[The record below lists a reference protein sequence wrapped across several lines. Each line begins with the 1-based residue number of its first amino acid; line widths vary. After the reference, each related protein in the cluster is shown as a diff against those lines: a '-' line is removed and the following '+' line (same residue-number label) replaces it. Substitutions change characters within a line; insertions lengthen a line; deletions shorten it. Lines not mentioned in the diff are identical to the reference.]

1 MRTFLERRMKV
12 GITVSMQFSFFSGGG
27 ATTAISIAE
36 VCRKLGHDVWLV
48 NTNGTQQWWEDMQE
62 LAKDYTQVLHAANY
76 ATPKEIPLDIVLEVS
91 GTLEPLNRKNLAQK
105 AVWIVRKP
113 ILLHDTENSIF
124 PLILQKRDLTGLSSI
139 WALDTEITQDELEY
153 LRILGRDIDV
163 VCVPTVWTS
172 KHLECHKKDMN
183 LPEWI
188 QILALFVQQ
197 KNALPA
203 WSVHIAETNTSA
215 SSSCTIP
222 LVALRE
228 LKRKN
233 EVPLGYYKIHNA
245 DHIKNSDF
253 FQNNVYKHCQIE
265 DLSGIFVGRQR
276 VMDWI
281 LDPASV
287 IFGHSRFR
295 SLRPL
300 YLDALWSGIP
310 LVHNSTLLKEVGGQY
325 FYSDNSIVESVTAF
339 KKLHTDLLTGQG
351 MFQQGELEVIRSKLQ
366 SRFGVQQHMDA
377 WSKAFASL
385 KDVAVVV
392 VAPIAP
398 IAPIV
403 HEKKLR
409 ILFTDMWDGFNSSYN
424 VFLLMLQESLRQA
437 NLSLLVEGYS
447 PESLPTGETPS
458 LLLFGPF
465 GTTWKQDKWTS
476 VPKAHYTGENTPSVQ
491 DATVFLNLGYP
502 HADFVDEKYIRLP
515 LWMLEIDWFGANLD
529 LLQNPKPLPIDRC
542 TQVYPEEIV
551 QKKKFCAFVVTNPC
565 NSLRNNAFHWL
576 SQYKQVDS
584 AGRLFNNVG
593 DAIYAGLGG
602 GGGELLK
609 HEFLKQYKFCLAF
622 ENAASQGYTT
632 EKLLHAKAAGSI
644 PIYWGDPK
652 VERDFDTS
660 GFLDARSVSTPDQ
673 LIELV
678 KKIDSNPSA
687 YMRMLSVPALDSYK
701 RDLVRRTLAEIAY
714 TLLKASGLV
723 EANQLASL
731 PKFIGGTS
739 TQEAAEFA
747 LKRKILYSE
756 PAKKTEKEKSS
767 LPLALVADKIANPL
781 IITYASQQYLS
792 SLQQLLAGL
801 TIQKKGIP
809 DLDVHVWLTSDVP
822 AEARSLLMKNY
833 SDFKFFSPPQHETPP
848 GFSDFWEA
856 QHFAWK
862 LWLYHHVNSDSTLHG
877 RLVMYLDAGVFCSR
891 WPSEWLR
898 KAYSEG
904 VCVLQDPR
912 QINDQWCH
920 DIFKQKLR
928 VTDDE
933 NQAHQI
939 VAGILA
945 FRAGSPQANALFE
958 EAYSLAKQREVITG
972 AKWSGV
978 RNGKPFGHRHDQSIL
993 SLLAHRLKLATY
1005 PLDELYCQV
1014 SLRKT
1019 FISGKAFYVH
1029 RGRFLIH
1036 NPFAQGIDDVYV
1048 INLDRRKDRMEK
1060 LFANHPELEL
1070 QVERISAVEGKKLQL
1085 TPKIARMFKPHD
1097 FKWKKAILGCAL
1109 SHLGLWWRLVNEKPE
1124 INSYLILEDDVKFSP
1139 EWAAKWAQAAPHIPE
1154 NYDIIYLGGI
1164 LPPNRDA
1171 FEQKKEKV
1179 NDYFSRVA
1187 PNQIFGQQ
1195 EPNRYF
1201 HWCAYAYVLSKQGAE
1216 KVIKLMNMHDGYWTS
1231 ADHMLCNHVEN
1242 MNIYFLDPLV
1252 AGCYQDD
1259 DPVYRNSAFN
1269 DFSRIDSFD
1278 SDLWNNDERFTPEDV
1293 ERCMKEGAALQ
1304 IKDTLIE
1311 VAEQQLSWAHQEDI
1325 QKEESVN
1332 DTIGKGQTQEE
1343 FKPKVL
1349 NFITASPS
1357 ERKKRFVCLQEH
1369 KLVASDLYEGKW
1381 LEELFGKSIP
1391 LQIDS
1396 VSLDSTPPTDKPIV
1410 IVQKHHF
1417 EAYNA
1422 LLMKWSAAGADYFI
1436 LHLSDEFANDP
1447 IAFYNDPHCL
1457 KIFRFYDRH
1466 DFSEEIRKKIL
1477 VLPLGYHYTLSNGS
1491 DNPAE
1496 KTPRLP
1502 FRNLRWSFLGT
1513 NWNHR
1518 EEHLRPFQHIEPHQ
1532 KLLVDTWESKE
1543 KIERQQYLSV
1553 LLDTYFVPCLPGNN
1567 SETFRV
1573 YEALECG
1580 CIPLYVK
1587 QSDKDLHAEY
1597 LMNEIGLM
1605 PSSSW
1610 EEATKLMEHLLG
1622 NLPLLE
1628 NYRTMILNRWIQLK
1642 KKLGDSIT
1650 KALILAL

>member
-1 MRTFLERRMKV
+1 
-12 GITVSMQFSFFSGGG
+12 MQFSFFSGGG

-36 VCRKLGHDVWLV
+36 LCRALGHDVWLV
-48 NTNGTQQWWEDMQE
+48 NTNGMQPWWEDMQE
-62 LAKDYTQVLHAANY
+62 LSKHYTQVLHTVNY
-76 ATPKEIPLDIVLEVS
+76 ATSKEIPLDLVLEVS
-91 GTLEPLNRKNLAQK
+91 GTLDPVIRKNLANRS
-105 AVWIVRKP
+105 VWIVRKP

-124 PLILQKRDLTGLSSI
+124 PLVLQKRDLTGLSAI

-153 LRILGRDIDV
+153 LRILGRGIHV

-183 LPEWI
+183 IPEWI

-253 FQNNVYKHCQIE
+253 FQTNIFKHCQIQ

-276 VMDWI
+276 VMDWV

-310 LVHNSTLLKEVGGQY
+310 LVHNSTLLKDVGGQY
-325 FYSDNSIVESVTAF
+325 FYSDNSIVEGVAAF
-339 KKLHTDLLTGQG
+339 KKLHTDLLSGQG
-351 MFQQGELEVIRSKLQ
+351 MFQQGELESIRNKLQ
-366 SRFGVQQHMDA
+366 TRFGVQQHLDA

-385 KDVAVVV
+385 KEV
-392 VAPIAP
+392 VAAPVVAAVPLPIAV
-398 IAPIV
+398 APPSIP
-403 HEKKLR
+403 EKKLR
-409 ILFTDMWDGFNSSYN
+409 ILFTDMWNDFNPSYN

-437 NLSLLVEGYS
+437 NLSLSVEGYS
-447 PESLPTGETPS
+447 PESLPQGVTPS

-465 GTTWKQDKWTS
+465 GSRWKEERWST
-476 VPKAHYTGENTPSVQ
+476 VPKAHYTGENTAPVQ
-491 DATVFLNLGYP
+491 DASVFLNLGYP

-542 TQVYPEEIV
+542 TQVYPEEIAH
-551 QKKKFCAFVVTNPC
+551 KKKFCAFVVTNPC

-576 SQYKQVDS
+576 TQYKQVDS

-609 HEFLKQYKFCLAF
+609 HEFLKQYKFSLTF
-622 ENAASQGYTT
+622 ENASSQGYTT
-632 EKLLHAKAAGSI
+632 EKLLHAKAAGCI

-652 VERDFDTS
+652 VERDFDAA
-660 GFLDARSVSTPDQ
+660 GFLDARNVSTAEQ
-673 LIELV
+673 LINLV
-678 KKIDSNPSA
+678 KTIDSNPSA
-687 YMRMLSVPALDSYK
+687 YMRMMSVPALDSYK
-701 RDLVRRTLAEIAY
+701 RDLVRRTLAEVAY
-714 TLLKASGLV
+714 SLLKASGLV
-723 EANQLASL
+723 EGKDLATL
-731 PKFIGGTS
+731 PKFIGATS
-739 TQEAAEFA
+739 TQEASEFA
-747 LKRKILYSE
+747 LKRKSLVSE
-756 PAKKTEKEKSS
+756 ASAEKKEIS
-767 LPLALVADKIANPL
+767 PDKIANPL

-809 DLDVHVWLTSDVP
+809 DLEVRVWLTSDVP
-822 AEARSLLMKNY
+822 AEARNLLTKNY
-833 SDFKFFSPPQHETPP
+833 AEFQFFSPPQSEVPP
-848 GFSDFWEA
+848 GFSDFWEP

-862 LWLYHHVNSDSTLHG
+862 LWLYHHVNSDSSLAG
-877 RLVMYLDAGVFCSR
+877 RLVMYLDSGVFCSR

-898 KAYSEG
+898 KAYTEG
-904 VCVLQDPR
+904 VCVLQDSR

-920 DIFKQKLR
+920 DIFKQKLQ
-928 VTDDE
+928 VTEDE
-933 NQAHQI
+933 KKAHQI

-945 FRAGSPQANALFE
+945 FRAGSPQAVALFE
-958 EAYSLAKQREVITG
+958 QAYSFAKQREIITG
-972 AKWSGV
+972 EKWSGV
-978 RNGKPFGHRHDQSIL
+978 RNGKPYGHRHDQSIL

-1036 NPFAQGIDDVYV
+1036 NQFAQGIDDVYV
-1048 INLDRRKDRMEK
+1048 INLDRRKDRMDK
-1060 LFANHPELEL
+1060 LFANHPDLEL
-1070 QVERISAVEGKKLQL
+1070 QIERISAIEGKKLQL

-1097 FKWKKAILGCAL
+1097 FKWKKPIMGCAL

-1139 EWAAKWAQAAPHIPE
+1139 EWKEKWAQAAPHVPE

-1164 LPPNRDA
+1164 LPPNRDV
-1171 FEQKKEKV
+1171 FEQSKEKV
-1179 NDYFSRVA
+1179 NGYFSRVK
-1187 PNQIFGQQ
+1187 PNQIFGQR

-1242 MNIYFLDPLV
+1242 MNLYFLDPLV
-1252 AGCYQDD
+1252 AGCYQDE
-1259 DPVYRNSAFN
+1259 DPKYCTSAFN

-1278 SDLWNNDERFTPEDV
+1278 SDLWNNDERFTPEEV
-1293 ERCMKEGAALQ
+1293 ERCLTQANSAPLQ

-1311 VAEQQLSWAHQEDI
+1311 VAEQQLMWNYQDDI
-1325 QKEESVN
+1325 QKETSVN
-1332 DTIGKGQTQEE
+1332 ETIGQEKQE
-1343 FKPKVL
+1343 DFKPKIL

-1357 ERKKRFVCLQEH
+1357 LAKKRFVCLEEH
-1369 KLVASDLYEGKW
+1369 KLVGSDLYEAKW

-1391 LQIDS
+1391 LQIHS
-1396 VSLDSTPPTDKPIV
+1396 VSLESPPPTDKPIV
-1410 IVQKHHF
+1410 IVQKNHF
-1417 EAYNA
+1417 AAYSA
-1422 LLMKWSAAGADYFI
+1422 LFSKWSAAGADYFV
-1436 LHLSDEFANDP
+1436 LHLSDEFASDP
-1447 IAFYNDPHCL
+1447 IGFYNDSHCL
-1457 KIFRFYDRH
+1457 KIFRFYDRA
-1466 DFSEEIRKKIL
+1466 DLSEDVRKKTLI
-1477 VLPLGYHYTLSNGS
+1477 LPLGYHYTLSNGS

-1513 NWNHR
+1513 NWRNR
-1518 EEHLRPFQHIEPHQ
+1518 EEHLRPFHLIEPNH
-1532 KLLVDTWESKE
+1532 KLLVDTWESKD

-1567 SETFRV
+1567 TETFRV

-1587 QSDKDLHAEY
+1587 QGDKDTHADY
-1597 LMNEIGLM
+1597 LMNEIGIM

-1610 EEATKLMEHLLG
+1610 EEATKLMEHLLK
-1622 NLPLLE
+1622 NLSLLE
-1628 NYRTMILNRWIQLK
+1628 NYRTMILNRWVGLK
-1642 KKLGDSIT
+1642 KKLGASIQQV
-1650 KALILAL
+1650 LGV

>member
-1 MRTFLERRMKV
+1 MKV

-36 VCRKLGHDVWLV
+36 LFKKLGHDVWLV
-48 NTNGTQQWWEDMQE
+48 NTNGTQSWWEDMQS
-62 LAKDYTQVLHAANY
+62 LAKEYTQVLHASNY
-76 ATPKEIPLDIVLEVS
+76 ATPKEIPLDVVFEVS
-91 GTLEPLNRKNLAQK
+91 GALDPLLRKNLAHR

-124 PLILQKRDLTGLSSI
+124 PLVLAKRDLSGLSAI

-153 LRILGRDIDV
+153 LRILGRGIDV
-163 VCVPTVWTS
+163 LAVPTVWTS

-245 DHIKNSDF
+245 DHIKNSEF
-253 FQNNVYKHCQIE
+253 FKTNVFNHCQIQ

-276 VMDWI
+276 SLDWI

-287 IFGHSRFR
+287 VFGHSRFR

-300 YLDALWSGIP
+300 YLDTLWSGIP
-310 LVHNSTLLKEVGGQY
+310 IVHNSMLLKEVGGQY
-325 FYSDNSIVESVTAF
+325 FYSDNSIVEATAAF
-339 KKLHTDLLTGQG
+339 KKLHTDLLSGQG
-351 MFQQGELEVIRSKLQ
+351 MFQQGELDAIRRKLTA
-366 SRFGVQQHMDA
+366 RFGVDTHAEA
-377 WSKAFASL
+377 WKKAFASL
-385 KDVAVVV
+385 KEVSAAVPV
-392 VAPIAP
+392 
-398 IAPIV
+398 PIV
-403 HEKKLR
+403 ATPPPAPVRPVEKTLR
-409 ILFTDMWDGFNSSYN
+409 VLFTDMWNDFNPSYN

-437 NLSLLVEGYS
+437 NHSIAVEGYS
-447 PESLPTGETPS
+447 PETLPDGVSPS

-465 GTTWKQDKWTS
+465 GSVWKEEKWKS

-491 DATVFLNLGYP
+491 DASVFLNLGYP

-515 LWMLEIDWFGANLD
+515 LWMLEIDWFGANLE
-529 LLQNPKPLPIDRC
+529 LIQNPKPLPIDRC
-542 TQVYPEEIV
+542 TQVYPEELAN
-551 QKKKFCAFVVTNPC
+551 KKKFCAFVVTNPC

-593 DAIYAGLGG
+593 DAIFAGLGG

-609 HEFLKQYKFCLAF
+609 HEFLKQYKFCLTF
-622 ENAASQGYTT
+622 ENASSQGYTT
-632 EKLLHAKAAGSI
+632 EKILHAKAAGCI

-652 VERDFDTS
+652 VERDFDAA
-660 GFLDARSVSTPDQ
+660 GFLDARHVSTPDQ
-673 LIELV
+673 LIDLV
-678 KKIDSNPSA
+678 KKIDTNPSA
-687 YMRMLSVPALDSYK
+687 YLRMMSVPALDSYK
-701 RDLVRRTLAEIAY
+701 RDLVRRTLAEVSY
-714 TLLKASGLV
+714 SMLKASGLLSA
-723 EANQLASL
+723 EELTTL
-731 PKFIGGTS
+731 PKFIGATS
-739 TQEAAEFA
+739 SQEAAEIA
-747 LKRKILYSE
+747 AKQSTGKSSVVSSA
-756 PAKKTEKEKSS
+756 AKKEYSGEAI
-767 LPLALVADKIANPL
+767 PNPL
-781 IITYASQQYLS
+781 VITYASSQYLS

-822 AEARSLLMKNY
+822 AEARTLLMKNY
-833 SDFKFFSPPQHETPP
+833 STFKFFSPPQHEVPP
-848 GFSDFWEA
+848 GFSDFWEP

-862 LWLYHHVNSDSTLHG
+862 LWLYHHVNSDTSLAG

-904 VCVLQDPR
+904 VCVLEDPR

-920 DIFKQKLR
+920 DVFKQKLSM
-928 VTDDE
+928 TESDK
-933 NQAHQI
+933 QAHQI

-958 EAYSLAKQREVITG
+958 EAYTLAKQREVITG
-972 AKWSGV
+972 EKWSGM
-978 RNGKPFGHRHDQSIL
+978 RNGKPYGHRHDQSIL
-993 SLLAHRLKLATY
+993 SVLAHRLNLARY

-1029 RGRFLIH
+1029 RGRFFIH
-1036 NPFAQGIDDVYV
+1036 QPFAQGIDDVYV

-1060 LFANHPELEL
+1060 LFKNHPELEL
-1070 QVERISAVEGKKLQL
+1070 SVERISAVEGKQLQL
-1085 TPKIARMFKPHD
+1085 TPKIARMFRPHD
-1097 FKWKKAILGCAL
+1097 FKWKKAIMGCAL

-1124 INSYLILEDDVKFSP
+1124 IKSYLILEDDVKFMP
-1139 EWAAKWAQAAPHIPE
+1139 EWQARWKEAAPHIPE

-1164 LPPNRDA
+1164 LPPNREV
-1171 FEQKKEKV
+1171 FEQSKEKV
-1179 NDYFSRVA
+1179 NAYFSRVA
-1187 PNQIFGQQ
+1187 PNKIFGQG

-1216 KVIKLMNMHDGYWTS
+1216 KVMKLMNMHDGYWTS
-1231 ADHMLCNHVEN
+1231 ADHMLCNHVES
-1242 MNIYFLDPLV
+1242 MNLYFLDPLV

-1259 DPVYRNSAFN
+1259 DPVYRTSAFN
-1269 DFSRIDSFD
+1269 DFNRIDSFD
-1278 SDLWNNDERFTPEDV
+1278 SDLWNNDERFTPAEV
-1293 ERCMKEGAALQ
+1293 ERCLNEGISAPLQ
-1304 IKDTLIE
+1304 IKETLIE
-1311 VAEQQLSWAHQEDI
+1311 VAEQQLTWKYQTEAKQDD
-1325 QKEESVN
+1325 SVN
-1332 DTIGKGQTQEE
+1332 DTIGTKQQEE

-1349 NFITASPS
+1349 NFITAPPSP
-1357 ERKKRFVCLQEH
+1357 RKKRFVCLNDH
-1369 KLVASDLYEGKW
+1369 KLVGSDLYEAKW

-1396 VSLDSTPPTDKPIV
+1396 VSLDSPPPTDKPIV
-1410 IVQKHHF
+1410 IVQKNHF
-1417 EAYNA
+1417 AAYIA
-1422 LLMKWSAAGADYFI
+1422 LFSKWSSAGIDYFV

-1447 IAFYNDPHCL
+1447 IGFYNDPHCL
-1457 KIFRFYDRH
+1457 GIFRFYDRT
-1466 DFSEEIRKKIL
+1466 DIAEDIRKKTLI
-1477 VLPLGYHYTLSNGS
+1477 LPLGYHYTLSNGS
-1491 DNPAE
+1491 DNPSE

-1513 NWNHR
+1513 NWNNR
-1518 EEHLRPFQHIEPHQ
+1518 DEHLRPFQRIEPHQ
-1532 KLLVDTWESKE
+1532 KLLVDTWESKD

-1567 SETFRV
+1567 NETFRV

-1587 QSDKDLHAEY
+1587 QSERDLHAEY
-1597 LMNEIGLM
+1597 LMNEIGIM

-1610 EEATKLMEHLLG
+1610 DEAVKLMEHLLS

-1628 NYRTMILNRWIQLK
+1628 NYRTMILNRWIALK
-1642 KKLGDSIT
+1642 KKLGESIT
-1650 KALILAL
+1650 RVLGL

>member
-1 MRTFLERRMKV
+1 
-12 GITVSMQFSFFSGGG
+12 MQFSFFSGGG

-36 VCRKLGHDVWLV
+36 LCRALGHDVWLV
-48 NTNGTQQWWEDMQE
+48 NTNGTQPWWEDMQE
-62 LAKDYTQVLHAANY
+62 LSKHYTQVLHTANY
-76 ATPKEIPLDIVLEVS
+76 ATSKEIPLDLVLEVS
-91 GTLEPLNRKNLAQK
+91 GTLDPVIRKNLAHRS
-105 AVWIVRKP
+105 VWIVRKP

-124 PLILQKRDLTGLSSI
+124 PLVLQKRDLTGLSAI
-139 WALDTEITQDELEY
+139 WALDTEITHDELEY
-153 LRILGRDIDV
+153 LRILGRGIHV

-183 LPEWI
+183 IPEWI

-253 FQNNVYKHCQIE
+253 FQTNIFKHCQIQ

-310 LVHNSTLLKEVGGQY
+310 LVHNSKLLKEVGGQY
-325 FYSDNSIVESVTAF
+325 FYSDNSIVEGVAAF
-339 KKLHTDLLTGQG
+339 KKLHSDLLSGQG
-351 MFQQGELEVIRSKLQ
+351 MFQQGELESIRTKLQ
-366 SRFGVQQHMDA
+366 TRFGVQQHLDA
-377 WSKAFASL
+377 WSKAFESL
-385 KDVAVVV
+385 KDVVDAPI
-392 VAPIAP
+392 VAPIVAAAPLP
-398 IAPIV
+398 IAGTPPSIP
-403 HEKKLR
+403 EKKLR
-409 ILFTDMWDGFNSSYN
+409 ILFTDMWNDFNPSYN

-437 NLSLLVEGYS
+437 NLSLAVEGYS
-447 PESLPTGETPS
+447 PESLPQGVTPS

-465 GTTWKQDKWTS
+465 GSRWKEERWST
-476 VPKAHYTGENTPSVQ
+476 VPKAHYTGENTAPVQ

-542 TQVYPEEIV
+542 TQVYPEEII

-609 HEFLKQYKFCLAF
+609 HEFLKQYKFSLTF
-622 ENAASQGYTT
+622 ENASSQGYTT
-632 EKLLHAKAAGSI
+632 EKLLHAKAAGCI

-652 VERDFDTS
+652 VERDFDAA
-660 GFLDARSVSTPDQ
+660 GFLDARNVSTADQ
-673 LIELV
+673 LINLV
-678 KKIDSNPSA
+678 KTIDSNSSA
-687 YMRMLSVPALDSYK
+687 YMRMMSVPALDSYK
-701 RDLVRRTLAEIAY
+701 RDLVRRTLAEVAFS
-714 TLLKASGLV
+714 LLKASGLV
-723 EANQLASL
+723 EGKDLATL
-731 PKFIGGTS
+731 PKFIGATS
-739 TQEAAEFA
+739 TQEASEFA
-747 LKRKILYSE
+747 LKRKTLVTETSVKKKEI
-756 PAKKTEKEKSS
+756 PAEKI
-767 LPLALVADKIANPL
+767 VNPL

-809 DLDVHVWLTSDVP
+809 DLEVRVWLTSDVP
-822 AEARSLLMKNY
+822 VEARNLLTKNY
-833 SDFKFFSPPQHETPP
+833 SEFQFFSPPQSEVPP
-848 GFSDFWEA
+848 GFSDFWEP

-862 LWLYHHVNSDSTLHG
+862 LWLYHHVNSDSSLAG
-877 RLVMYLDAGVFCSR
+877 RLVMYLDSGVFCSR

-898 KAYSEG
+898 KAYTEG
-904 VCVLQDPR
+904 VCVLQDSR

-920 DIFKQKLR
+920 DIFKQKLQM
-928 VTDDE
+928 TEDE
-933 NQAHQI
+933 KKAHQI

-945 FRAGSPQANALFE
+945 FRAGSPQAVALFE
-958 EAYSLAKQREVITG
+958 QAYSFAKQREIITG
-972 AKWSGV
+972 EKWSGV
-978 RNGKPFGHRHDQSIL
+978 RNGKPYGHRHDQSIL
-993 SLLAHRLKLATY
+993 SLLAYRLKLATY

-1060 LFANHPELEL
+1060 LFANHPDLEL
-1070 QVERISAVEGKKLQL
+1070 QIERISAIEGKKLQL

-1097 FKWKKAILGCAL
+1097 FKWKKPIMGCAL

-1139 EWAAKWAQAAPHIPE
+1139 EWKEKWAQAAPHVPE

-1164 LPPNRDA
+1164 LPPNREV
-1171 FEQKKEKV
+1171 FEQSKEKV
-1179 NDYFSRVA
+1179 NDYFSRVK
-1187 PNQIFGQQ
+1187 PNQIFGQR

-1242 MNIYFLDPLV
+1242 MNLYFLDPLV
-1252 AGCYQDD
+1252 AGCYQDE
-1259 DPVYRNSAFN
+1259 DPVYRTSAFN
-1269 DFSRIDSFD
+1269 DFTRIDSFD
-1278 SDLWNNDERFTPEDV
+1278 SDLWNNDERFTPEEV
-1293 ERCMKEGAALQ
+1293 ERCLTQANSAPLQ

-1311 VAEQQLSWAHQEDI
+1311 VAEQQLMWNYQDDI
-1325 QKEESVN
+1325 QKETFVN
-1332 DTIGKGQTQEE
+1332 ETIGQEKQE
-1343 FKPKVL
+1343 DFKPKIL

-1357 ERKKRFVCLQEH
+1357 SPKKRFVCLDQH
-1369 KLVASDLYEGKW
+1369 KLVGSDLYEAKW

-1391 LQIDS
+1391 LQIHS
-1396 VSLDSTPPTDKPIV
+1396 VSLESPPPTDKPIV
-1410 IVQKHHF
+1410 IVQKNHF
-1417 EAYNA
+1417 AAYSA
-1422 LLMKWSAAGADYFI
+1422 LFSKWSAAGADYFI
-1436 LHLSDEFANDP
+1436 LHLSDEFASDP
-1447 IAFYNDPHCL
+1447 IGFYNDSHCL
-1457 KIFRFYDRH
+1457 KIFRFYDRA
-1466 DFSEEIRKKIL
+1466 DLSEDIRKKTLI
-1477 VLPLGYHYTLSNGS
+1477 LPLGYHYTLSNGS

-1513 NWNHR
+1513 NWRNR
-1518 EEHLRPFQHIEPHQ
+1518 EEHLRPFHLIEPNH
-1532 KLLVDTWESKE
+1532 KLLVDTWESKD

-1567 SETFRV
+1567 TETFRV

-1587 QSDKDLHAEY
+1587 QGDKDMHADY
-1597 LMNEIGLM
+1597 LMNEIGIM

-1610 EEATKLMEHLLG
+1610 EEATKLMEHLLK
-1622 NLPLLE
+1622 NLSLLE
-1628 NYRTMILNRWIQLK
+1628 NYRTMILNRWVGLK
-1642 KKLGDSIT
+1642 KKLGDSIAQSLT
-1650 KALILAL
+1650 M